1 MAASEA
7 SGLVDPGSALGL
19 QQPGETLPLGKQRG
33 RPVSGRP
40 AGPRIA
46 GAAAS
51 PQGREASSPVAQD
64 DGRAASHP
72 HFPTRGF
79 CSATSASASAD
90 PPVSSIPHDAAQ
102 RLQKVP
108 RLPARLLPPKS
119 LETICV
125 QVQPEQ
131 KKEKERSELSLA
143 AIQRSK
149 NVTMNQPLEKNSR
162 IVALSVINPHIA
174 TVPRPQQFLLYKSS
188 EPTLQLLLQR
198 PLHPLGQVSSGKIT
212 HELLNGLAVNGQKN
226 ISVAIAA
233 SDSPNVTHTPSCSAN
248 SLTNHD
254 KKYKYRAK
262 KSLKVKTRSGRISR
276 PPKYKAK
283 DYKFIKTKD
292 LADCHQSDSDDYAE
306 LSLEDD
312 EGGGGQEK
320 EVCSLFGPLNYDLKP
335 KLFKCQ
341 SCEKSYIGKGGLARH
356 YKLNPAHRLE
366 ESSQSSPINR
376 QLLECTG
383 QTSCES
389 VYQMLSPPPISAPLI
404 NEIGSAVDVKDNLPI
419 ENKQQSSTSTEN
431 GKLIEHQNTDL
442 LYLGPGR
449 PRQPRRCGRPKTAER
464 SRYSGRYSRRSQFSS
479 KCLNN
484 MSAEHHR
491 IFRRKARLKE
501 LIQQCANEDFMELA
515 LPRFT
520 TLVTVSEF
528 LLMKVEKN
536 YPTKALFPEVYREF
550 EELHTIVKK
559 MCQDYLSTPE
569 LNNPLAIKNPKVAE
583 SLGIIGSDLEMQM
596 VQTIESSPKCIKIAD
611 ACVCTEIL
619 GQKRVTEGSDEM
631 LPFAKKIR
639 AENLLESVTISSSHG
654 EIKERS
660 PAYEGFPPEQNCGA
674 NICTGNTLQQKERH
688 KSLELEASNEIADT
702 DQFLQG
708 KAEILQPSSVSGL
721 DCSGYLFSR
730 SERLPL
736 ASSESSQEKMVAAY
750 LDNAASGLSV
760 FEICNSTASKKA
772 NQNPSLLVHE
782 ESNHNE
788 KYQES
793 QEEARILSLI
803 DCEHPTVSD

>member
-7 SGLVDPGSALGL
+7 RGPVDPDSALGL
-19 QQPGETLPLGKQRG
+19 QQPGETLPLGKQTG
-33 RPVSGRP
+33 RPV
-40 AGPRIA
+40 GPRIA

-51 PQGREASSPVAQD
+51 PQGREDSSPVAQD
-64 DGRAASHP
+64 DGLAASHP
-72 HFPTRGF
+72 HFPARGF
-79 CSATSASASAD
+79 CSATSASSAD
-90 PPVSSIPHDAAQ
+90 PPVSSMPYDAAQ

-108 RLPARLLPPKS
+108 RVPARLLPPKP

-149 NVTMNQPLEKNSR
+149 NVTMNQPFEKNSR

-174 TVPRPQQFLLYKSS
+174 TMPRSQQFLLYKSS

-233 SDSPNVTHTPSCSAN
+233 SDSPNVTRTPSCSAN
-248 SLTNHD
+248 SLTNHE
-254 KKYKYRAK
+254 KYKYRVK

-312 EGGGGQEK
+312 EGGGKEK

-356 YKLNPAHRLE
+356 YKLNPAHRQE
-366 ESSQSSPINR
+366 ESSQSSINR

-389 VYQMLSPPPISAPLI
+389 VHQMLSPPPISAPLI
-404 NEIGSAVDVKDNLPI
+404 NEIGSAGDLKNNLPI
-419 ENKQQSSTSTEN
+419 ENKQQ
-431 GKLIEHQNTDL
+431 
-442 LYLGPGR
+442 
-449 PRQPRRCGRPKTAER
+449 
-464 SRYSGRYSRRSQFSS
+464 
-479 KCLNN
+479 
-484 MSAEHHR
+484 
-491 IFRRKARLKE
+491 

-596 VQTIESSPKCIKIAD
+596 VQTIGSSPECIKIAD
-611 ACVCTEIL
+611 APVCTEIL
-619 GQKRVTEGSDEM
+619 EQKRATEGSDEM

-639 AENLLESVTISSSHG
+639 AENLLESVTISSSQG

-660 PAYEGFPPEQNCGA
+660 PAYEGSGFPPEQNCGA
-674 NICTGNTLQQKERH
+674 NICTENTLQQKEHH

-750 LDNAASGLSV
+750 SGNAASGLSV
-760 FEICNSTASKKA
+760 FEICNSTTSKKA
-772 NQNPSLLVHE
+772 NQNPSLSEHE

-803 DCEHPTVSD
+803 DCEHPRVSN

>member
-7 SGLVDPGSALGL
+7 RGPVDPDSALGL
-19 QQPGETLPLGKQRG
+19 QQPGETLPLGKQTG
-33 RPVSGRP
+33 RPV
-40 AGPRIA
+40 GPRIA

-51 PQGREASSPVAQD
+51 PQGREDSSPVAQD
-64 DGRAASHP
+64 DGLAASHP
-72 HFPTRGF
+72 HFPARGF
-79 CSATSASASAD
+79 CSATSASSAD
-90 PPVSSIPHDAAQ
+90 PPVSSMPYDAAQ

-108 RLPARLLPPKS
+108 RVPARLLPPKP

-149 NVTMNQPLEKNSR
+149 NVTMNQPFEKNSR

-174 TVPRPQQFLLYKSS
+174 TMPRSQQFLLYKSS

-233 SDSPNVTHTPSCSAN
+233 SDSPNVTRTPSCSAN
-248 SLTNHD
+248 SLTNHE
-254 KKYKYRAK
+254 KYKYRVK

-312 EGGGGQEK
+312 EGGGKEK

-356 YKLNPAHRLE
+356 YKLNPAHRQE
-366 ESSQSSPINR
+366 ESSQSSINR

-389 VYQMLSPPPISAPLI
+389 VHQMLSPPPISAPLI
-404 NEIGSAVDVKDNLPI
+404 NEIGSAGDLKNNLPI
-419 ENKQQSSTSTEN
+419 ENKQQSSTSTED

-442 LYLGPGR
+442 LYLGPGK

-484 MSAEHHR
+484 MSADHHS

-596 VQTIESSPKCIKIAD
+596 VQTIGSSPECIKIAD
-611 ACVCTEIL
+611 APVCTEIL
-619 GQKRVTEGSDEM
+619 EQKRATEGSDEM

-639 AENLLESVTISSSHG
+639 AENLLESVTISSSQG

-674 NICTGNTLQQKERH
+674 NICTENTLQQKEHH

-750 LDNAASGLSV
+750 SGNAASGLSV
-760 FEICNSTASKKA
+760 FEICNSTTSKKA
-772 NQNPSLLVHE
+772 NQNPSLSEHE

-803 DCEHPTVSD
+803 DCEHPRVSN

>member
-7 SGLVDPGSALGL
+7 SGLVDPDSALGL
-19 QQPGETLPLGKQRG
+19 QQPGETLPLGKQTG
-33 RPVSGRP
+33 RPVSGRS
-40 AGPRIA
+40 AGRRIA

-72 HFPTRGF
+72 HFPARGF
-79 CSATSASASAD
+79 CSATSASASAA

-108 RLPARLLPPKS
+108 RVPARLLPPKS

-149 NVTMNQPLEKNSR
+149 NVTLNQPLEKNSR

-248 SLTNHD
+248 SFTNHE

-292 LADCHQSDSDDYAE
+292 LADCHQSDSDDYAD

-312 EGGGGQEK
+312 EGGGKEK

-389 VYQMLSPPPISAPLI
+389 VHQMLSPPPISAPLI
-404 NEIGSAVDVKDNLPI
+404 NEIGSAVGLKNNLPI
-419 ENKQQSSTSTEN
+419 ENKQQ
-431 GKLIEHQNTDL
+431 
-442 LYLGPGR
+442 
-449 PRQPRRCGRPKTAER
+449 
-464 SRYSGRYSRRSQFSS
+464 
-479 KCLNN
+479 
-484 MSAEHHR
+484 
-491 IFRRKARLKE
+491 

-596 VQTIESSPKCIKIAD
+596 VQTIESSPECIKIAD

-639 AENLLESVTISSSHG
+639 AENLLESVTISSSQG

-660 PAYEGFPPEQNCGA
+660 PAYEGSGFPPEQNCGA
-674 NICTGNTLQQKERH
+674 NICTGNTLHQKERH
-688 KSLELEASNEIADT
+688 KSHELEASNEIADT

-750 LDNAASGLSV
+750 SGCNAANGLSV

-803 DCEHPTVSD
+803 DCEHPRVSD

>member
-569 LNNPLAIKNPKVAE
+569 LNNPLAIKNPK
-583 SLGIIGSDLEMQM
+583 
-596 VQTIESSPKCIKIAD
+596 
-611 ACVCTEIL
+611 
-619 GQKRVTEGSDEM
+619 GSDEM

-660 PAYEGFPPEQNCGA
+660 PAYEGSGFPPEQNCGA

>member
-7 SGLVDPGSALGL
+7 SRPVDQDSALGQEAVSSGALWRL
-19 QQPGETLPLGKQRG
+19 QQPGETLPLGKQTG
-33 RPVSGRP
+33 RPVSGMPVSR
-40 AGPRIA
+40 RIA

-51 PQGREASSPVAQD
+51 PQGREASSPVAQE
-64 DGRAASHP
+64 DGLTASHP
-72 HFPTRGF
+72 DFPARGF
-79 CSATSASASAD
+79 SSATSASTSAA
-90 PPVSSIPHDAAQ
+90 PPVFSIPHDAAQ

-108 RLPARLLPPKS
+108 PAPARLLPPKL
-119 LETICV
+119 LETVCV
-125 QVQPEQ
+125 QVQLEQ
-131 KKEKERSELSLA
+131 KKEKERSLLSLA
-143 AIQRSK
+143 AIQSK
-149 NVTMNQPLEKNSR
+149 NITTNQPLEKNSR
-162 IVALSVINPHIA
+162 IVPLSVTNPHIV
-174 TVPRPQQFLLYKSS
+174 TVPGPQQFLLYKSS
-188 EPTLQLLLQR
+188 EPTLQLLLQS

-212 HELLNGLAVNGQKN
+212 HELLNGQKN
-226 ISVAIAA
+226 ISVTISA
-233 SDSPNVTHTPSCSAN
+233 SDYPNITLAPFCSAN
-248 SLTNHD
+248 SLTNHE
-254 KKYKYRAK
+254 KKYKYHRVK

-312 EGGGGQEK
+312 EGGGKEK

-356 YKLNPAHRLE
+356 YKLNPAHRQE
-366 ESSQSSPINR
+366 EYSQSSPINR

-389 VYQMLSPPPISAPLI
+389 MHQMLSPPLITAPLI
-404 NEIGSAVDVKDNLPI
+404 NKIGSAVDLKNNLPI
-419 ENKQQSSTSTEN
+419 ENEQQSSTSTED
-431 GKLIEHQNTDL
+431 GKLIEDQNTDL
-442 LYLGPGR
+442 LYLDPGR
-449 PRQPRRCGRPKTAER
+449 PRQPRRCGRPKTVER

-479 KCLNN
+479 KCLNS
-484 MSAEHHR
+484 MSAEHHS

-536 YPTKALFPEVYREF
+536 CPAKALFPEVYREF

-583 SLGIIGSDLEMQM
+583 SLGIIGGDLEMQM
-596 VQTIESSPKCIKIAD
+596 VQTIDSSPECTKIAD
-611 ACVCTEIL
+611 ARVCTEIL
-619 GQKRVTEGSDEM
+619 GQKRATEGSDET

-639 AENLLESVTISSSHG
+639 AENLLQSVTISSSHG

-708 KAEILQPSSVSGL
+708 KAEILQPASVSGL
-721 DCSGYLFSR
+721 ECSGYLFSQ

-750 LDNAASGLSV
+750 TGCNAASRLSV
-760 FEICNSTASKKA
+760 FEICNSTASKK
-772 NQNPSLLVHE
+772 S
-782 ESNHNE
+782 
-788 KYQES
+788 
-793 QEEARILSLI
+793 
-803 DCEHPTVSD
+803 

>member
-7 SGLVDPGSALGL
+7 RGPVDPDSALGL
-19 QQPGETLPLGKQRG
+19 QQPGETLPLGKQTG
-33 RPVSGRP
+33 RPV
-40 AGPRIA
+40 GPRIA

-51 PQGREASSPVAQD
+51 PQGREDSSPVAQD
-64 DGRAASHP
+64 DGLAASHP
-72 HFPTRGF
+72 HFPARGF
-79 CSATSASASAD
+79 CSATSASSAD
-90 PPVSSIPHDAAQ
+90 PPVSSMPYDAAQ

-108 RLPARLLPPKS
+108 RVPARLLPPKP

-149 NVTMNQPLEKNSR
+149 NVTMNQPFEKNSR

-174 TVPRPQQFLLYKSS
+174 TMPRSQQFLLYKSS

-233 SDSPNVTHTPSCSAN
+233 SDSPNVTRTPSCSAN
-248 SLTNHD
+248 SLTNHE
-254 KKYKYRAK
+254 KYKYRVK

-312 EGGGGQEK
+312 EGGGKEK

-356 YKLNPAHRLE
+356 YKLNPAHRQE
-366 ESSQSSPINR
+366 ESSQSSINR

-389 VYQMLSPPPISAPLI
+389 VHQMLSPPPISAPLI
-404 NEIGSAVDVKDNLPI
+404 NEIGSAGDLKNNLPI
-419 ENKQQSSTSTEN
+419 ENKQQSSTSTED

-442 LYLGPGR
+442 LYLGPGK

-484 MSAEHHR
+484 MSADHHS

-569 LNNPLAIKNPKVAE
+569 LNNPLAIKNPK
-583 SLGIIGSDLEMQM
+583 
-596 VQTIESSPKCIKIAD
+596 
-611 ACVCTEIL
+611 
-619 GQKRVTEGSDEM
+619 GSDEM

-639 AENLLESVTISSSHG
+639 AENLLESVTISSSQG

-660 PAYEGFPPEQNCGA
+660 PAYEGSGFPPEQNCGA
-674 NICTGNTLQQKERH
+674 NICTENTLQQKEHH

-750 LDNAASGLSV
+750 SGNAASGLSV
-760 FEICNSTASKKA
+760 FEICNSTTSKKA
-772 NQNPSLLVHE
+772 NQNPSLSEHE

-803 DCEHPTVSD
+803 DCEHPRVSN

>member
-419 ENKQQSSTSTEN
+419 ENKQQ
-431 GKLIEHQNTDL
+431 
-442 LYLGPGR
+442 
-449 PRQPRRCGRPKTAER
+449 
-464 SRYSGRYSRRSQFSS
+464 
-479 KCLNN
+479 
-484 MSAEHHR
+484 
-491 IFRRKARLKE
+491 

-660 PAYEGFPPEQNCGA
+660 PAYEGSGFPPEQNCGA

>member
-7 SGLVDPGSALGL
+7 NGPADPDSALGQETVSSGALWRL
-19 QQPGETLPLGKQRG
+19 QQPGETLPLGKQTG
-33 RPVSGRP
+33 RPVSRMP
-40 AGPRIA
+40 AGRRIA

-51 PQGREASSPVAQD
+51 PQGREAPVAQD
-64 DGRAASHP
+64 DGLAASHP
-72 HFPTRGF
+72 DFLAQGF
-79 CSATSASASAD
+79 SSATSSSTSAA
-90 PPVSSIPHDAAQ
+90 PPVSSIPHDVAQ

-108 RLPARLLPPKS
+108 RVPARLLPTKP

-149 NVTMNQPLEKNSR
+149 NAAMSQPLEKNSR
-162 IVALSVINPHIA
+162 IVALSVINPHIV
-174 TVPRPQQFLLYKSS
+174 TVPGPQQFLLHKSS

-212 HELLNGLAVNGQKN
+212 HELLNGQKN
-226 ISVAIAA
+226 ISVTIAA
-233 SDSPNVTHTPSCSAN
+233 SESPNVTRAPSCSAN
-248 SLTNHD
+248 SLTNHE
-254 KKYKYRAK
+254 KKYKYRVK

-312 EGGGGQEK
+312 EGGGKEK

-356 YKLNPAHRLE
+356 YKLNPAHRQE
-366 ESSQSSPINR
+366 ESSQSSAINR
-376 QLLECTG
+376 RLLECTG

-389 VYQMLSPPPISAPLI
+389 IHQMLSPTISAPLI
-404 NEIGSAVDVKDNLPI
+404 NEIGSSVDLKNNLPI
-419 ENKQQSSTSTEN
+419 ENEQQSSTSTED

-449 PRQPRRCGRPKTAER
+449 PQQPRRCGRPKTAER

-484 MSAEHHR
+484 MSAEHHS

-528 LLMKVEKN
+528 LLMKVGKK

-596 VQTIESSPKCIKIAD
+596 IQTIDSAPECIKIAD
-611 ACVCTEIL
+611 ARVCTE
-619 GQKRVTEGSDEM
+619 KRATEGSDEM

-639 AENLLESVTISSSHG
+639 AENLLESVTISSSPG

-660 PAYEGFPPEQNCGA
+660 PAYEGSPPEQNCRA
-674 NICTGNTLQQKERH
+674 NICTGYRLQQKECH

-708 KAEILQPSSVSGL
+708 KAEILQPSSVSEL
-721 DCSGYLFSR
+721 DCSGYLFSQ

-736 ASSESSQEKMVAAY
+736 TSLESSQEKMVAAY
-750 LDNAASGLSV
+750 SGCNAASGLSV

-772 NQNPSLLVHE
+772 NQNRSLSVHE

-788 KYQES
+788 KYQS

-803 DCEHPTVSD
+803 DCEHPRVSD

>member
-7 SGLVDPGSALGL
+7 NGPADPDSALGQETVSSGALWRL
-19 QQPGETLPLGKQRG
+19 QQPGETLPLGKQTG
-33 RPVSGRP
+33 RPVSRMP
-40 AGPRIA
+40 AGRRIA

-51 PQGREASSPVAQD
+51 PQGREAPVAQD
-64 DGRAASHP
+64 DGLAASHP
-72 HFPTRGF
+72 DFLAQGF
-79 CSATSASASAD
+79 SSATSSSTSAA
-90 PPVSSIPHDAAQ
+90 PPVSSIPHDVAQ

-108 RLPARLLPPKS
+108 RVPARLLPTKP

-149 NVTMNQPLEKNSR
+149 NAAMSQPLEKNSR
-162 IVALSVINPHIA
+162 IVALSVINPHIV
-174 TVPRPQQFLLYKSS
+174 TVPGPQQFLLHKSS

-212 HELLNGLAVNGQKN
+212 HELLNGQKN
-226 ISVAIAA
+226 ISVTIAA
-233 SDSPNVTHTPSCSAN
+233 SESPNVTRAPSCSAN
-248 SLTNHD
+248 SLTNHE
-254 KKYKYRAK
+254 KKYKYRVK

-312 EGGGGQEK
+312 EGGGKEK

-356 YKLNPAHRLE
+356 YKLNPAHRQE
-366 ESSQSSPINR
+366 ESSQSSAINR
-376 QLLECTG
+376 RLLECTG

-389 VYQMLSPPPISAPLI
+389 IHQMLSPTISAPLI
-404 NEIGSAVDVKDNLPI
+404 NEIGSSVDLKNNLPI
-419 ENKQQSSTSTEN
+419 ENEQQSSTSTED

-449 PRQPRRCGRPKTAER
+449 PQQPRRCGRPKTAER

-484 MSAEHHR
+484 MSAEHHS

-528 LLMKVEKN
+528 LLMKV
-536 YPTKALFPEVYREF
+536 
-550 EELHTIVKK
+550 
-559 MCQDYLSTPE
+559 
-569 LNNPLAIKNPKVAE
+569 AE

-596 VQTIESSPKCIKIAD
+596 IQTIDSAPECIKIAD
-611 ACVCTEIL
+611 ARVCTE
-619 GQKRVTEGSDEM
+619 KRATEGSDEM

-639 AENLLESVTISSSHG
+639 AENLLESVTISSSPG

-660 PAYEGFPPEQNCGA
+660 PAYEGSGSPPEQNCRA
-674 NICTGNTLQQKERH
+674 NICTGYRLQQKECH

-708 KAEILQPSSVSGL
+708 KAEILQPSSVSEL
-721 DCSGYLFSR
+721 DCSGYLFSQ

-736 ASSESSQEKMVAAY
+736 TSLESSQEKMVAAY
-750 LDNAASGLSV
+750 SGCNAASGLSV

-772 NQNPSLLVHE
+772 NQNRSLSVHE

-788 KYQES
+788 KYQS

-803 DCEHPTVSD
+803 DCEHPRVSD

>member
-7 SGLVDPGSALGL
+7 NGPADPDSALGQETVSSGALWRL
-19 QQPGETLPLGKQRG
+19 QQPGETLPLGKQTG
-33 RPVSGRP
+33 RPVSRMP
-40 AGPRIA
+40 AGRRIA

-51 PQGREASSPVAQD
+51 PQGREAPVAQD
-64 DGRAASHP
+64 DGLAASHP
-72 HFPTRGF
+72 DFLAQGF
-79 CSATSASASAD
+79 SSATSSSTSAA
-90 PPVSSIPHDAAQ
+90 PPVSSIPHDVAQ

-108 RLPARLLPPKS
+108 RVPARLLPTKP

-149 NVTMNQPLEKNSR
+149 NAAMSQPLEKNSR
-162 IVALSVINPHIA
+162 IVALSVINPHIV
-174 TVPRPQQFLLYKSS
+174 TVPGPQQFLLHKSS

-212 HELLNGLAVNGQKN
+212 HELLNGQKN
-226 ISVAIAA
+226 ISVTIAA
-233 SDSPNVTHTPSCSAN
+233 SESPNVTRAPSCSAN
-248 SLTNHD
+248 SLTNHE
-254 KKYKYRAK
+254 KKYKYRVK

-312 EGGGGQEK
+312 EGGGKEK

-356 YKLNPAHRLE
+356 YKLNPAHRQE
-366 ESSQSSPINR
+366 ESSQSSAINR
-376 QLLECTG
+376 RLLECTG

-389 VYQMLSPPPISAPLI
+389 IHQMLSPTISAPLI
-404 NEIGSAVDVKDNLPI
+404 NEIGSSVDLKNNLPI
-419 ENKQQSSTSTEN
+419 ENEQQSSTSTED

-449 PRQPRRCGRPKTAER
+449 PQQPRRCGRPKTAER

-484 MSAEHHR
+484 MSAEHHS

-528 LLMKVEKN
+528 LLMK
-536 YPTKALFPEVYREF
+536 
-550 EELHTIVKK
+550 
-559 MCQDYLSTPE
+559 
-569 LNNPLAIKNPKVAE
+569 
-583 SLGIIGSDLEMQM
+583 
-596 VQTIESSPKCIKIAD
+596 
-611 ACVCTEIL
+611 
-619 GQKRVTEGSDEM
+619 GSDEM

-639 AENLLESVTISSSHG
+639 AENLLESVTISSSPG

-660 PAYEGFPPEQNCGA
+660 PAYEGSGSPPEQNCRA
-674 NICTGNTLQQKERH
+674 NICTGYRLQQKECH

-708 KAEILQPSSVSGL
+708 KAEILQPSSVSEL
-721 DCSGYLFSR
+721 DCSGYLFSQ

-736 ASSESSQEKMVAAY
+736 TSLESSQEKMVAAY
-750 LDNAASGLSV
+750 SGCNAASGLSV

-772 NQNPSLLVHE
+772 NQNRSLSVHE

-788 KYQES
+788 KYQS

-803 DCEHPTVSD
+803 DCEHPRVSD

>member
-7 SGLVDPGSALGL
+7 SRPVDQDSALGQEAVSSGALWRL
-19 QQPGETLPLGKQRG
+19 QQPGETLPLGKQTG
-33 RPVSGRP
+33 RPVSGMPVGR
-40 AGPRIA
+40 RIA

-51 PQGREASSPVAQD
+51 PQGREASSPVAQED
-64 DGRAASHP
+64 CLTASHP
-72 HFPTRGF
+72 DFPARDF
-79 CSATSASASAD
+79 SSATSASTSAA
-90 PPVSSIPHDAAQ
+90 PPVFSIPHDAAQ

-108 RLPARLLPPKS
+108 PAPARLLPPKL
-119 LETICV
+119 LETVCV
-125 QVQPEQ
+125 QVQLEQ
-131 KKEKERSELSLA
+131 KKEKERSLLSLA
-143 AIQRSK
+143 AIQSK
-149 NVTMNQPLEKNSR
+149 NITTNQPLEKNSR
-162 IVALSVINPHIA
+162 IVPLSVTNPHIV
-174 TVPRPQQFLLYKSS
+174 TVPGPQQFLLYKSS
-188 EPTLQLLLQR
+188 EPTLQLLLQS

-212 HELLNGLAVNGQKN
+212 HELLNGQKN
-226 ISVAIAA
+226 ISVTISA
-233 SDSPNVTHTPSCSAN
+233 SDYPNVTLAPFCSAN
-248 SLTNHD
+248 SLTNHE
-254 KKYKYRAK
+254 KKYKYHRVK

-312 EGGGGQEK
+312 EGGGKEK

-356 YKLNPAHRLE
+356 YKLNPAHRQE
-366 ESSQSSPINR
+366 EYSQSSPINR

-389 VYQMLSPPPISAPLI
+389 MHQMLSPPLITAPLI
-404 NEIGSAVDVKDNLPI
+404 NKIGSAVDLKNNLPI
-419 ENKQQSSTSTEN
+419 ENEQQSSTSTED
-431 GKLIEHQNTDL
+431 GKLIEDQNTDL
-442 LYLGPGR
+442 LYLDPGR
-449 PRQPRRCGRPKTAER
+449 PRQPRRCGRPKTVER

-479 KCLNN
+479 KCLNS
-484 MSAEHHR
+484 MSAEHHS

-528 LLMKVEKN
+528 LLMKV
-536 YPTKALFPEVYREF
+536 
-550 EELHTIVKK
+550 
-559 MCQDYLSTPE
+559 
-569 LNNPLAIKNPKVAE
+569 AE
-583 SLGIIGSDLEMQM
+583 SLGIIGGDLEMQM
-596 VQTIESSPKCIKIAD
+596 VQTIDSSPECTKIAD
-611 ACVCTEIL
+611 ARVCTEIL
-619 GQKRVTEGSDEM
+619 GQKRATEGSDET

-639 AENLLESVTISSSHG
+639 AENLLQSVTISSSHG

-708 KAEILQPSSVSGL
+708 KAEILQPASVSGL
-721 DCSGYLFSR
+721 ECSGYLFSQ

-750 LDNAASGLSV
+750 TGCNAASRLSV
-760 FEICNSTASKKA
+760 FEICNSTASKK
-772 NQNPSLLVHE
+772 S
-782 ESNHNE
+782 
-788 KYQES
+788 
-793 QEEARILSLI
+793 
-803 DCEHPTVSD
+803 